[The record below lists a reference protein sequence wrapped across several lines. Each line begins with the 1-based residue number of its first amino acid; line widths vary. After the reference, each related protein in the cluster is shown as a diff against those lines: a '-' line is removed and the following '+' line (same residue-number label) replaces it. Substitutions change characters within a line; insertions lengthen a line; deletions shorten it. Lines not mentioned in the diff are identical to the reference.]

1 MDQAEE
7 RTHEIEDRNFKVI
20 QSEEKEEK
28 EWKRVKK
35 TYVIY
40 EKQSKEPICELLEFQ
55 K

>member
-28 EWKRVKK
+28 NGRE
-35 TYVIY
+35 
-40 EKQSKEPICELLEFQ
+40 
-55 K
+55 